1 MKNTIKGLWYI
12 IISTMVLTMFVLV
25 SMSWGHSVNDSLDN
39 YSWKDYDCEHRMHD
53 DYDIHHNH
61 TTSSDEDGNPI
72 LGDAIGIWHWHKH
85 ATTDN
90 GDLLESYKDK
100 HKGDLSVSHSADAWT
115 STGCSDEE
123 EYDVE
128 PSDSGNNPSV
138 PPAEVEVVTP
148 DTPISNP
155 SVQPE
160 VDTVTFTPT
169 TRYSSSIFTSTTSVQ
184 KSLEEAQESIPED
197 VVVPEPPAPIVIPE
211 SCAVERVERFFY
223 KGYTL
228 YAPTV
233 LSEDVETL
241 SDLWERNWF
250 TGATEGAFYV
260 YLGDSFVVYRGEG
273 DIGSILLTPSM
284 GIIVEQVTNGTY
296 AGLAGC
302 PVLSPA
308 QIELDVGLNLIGF
321 PTAPDTIERPSDLLS
336 DIIIEVIV
344 SQKGVLKLVARA
356 DDPGDEPLTDGQSL
370 IIITTQAVTINLET
384 PTAPI
389 VRRGGTLATS
399 WGSMKQ

>member
-12 IISTMVLTMFVLV
+12 IVSTMVLTMFVLV

-53 DYDIHHNH
+53 GYDIHHEH
-61 TTSSDEDGNPI
+61 GN
-72 LGDAIGIWHWHKH
+72 GIEWHWHKH
-85 ATTDN
+85 ARKDGGGLLQSYVSKHT
-90 GDLLESYKDK
+90 GDLN
-100 HKGDLSVSHSADAWT
+100 VVHSADAWT
-115 STGCSDEE
+115 SSGCAAEE
-123 EYDVE
+123 DDDREDLD
-128 PSDSGNNPSV
+128 DSGNNPSV

-148 DTPISNP
+148 DMPIPNP

-160 VDTVTFTPT
+160 VDTVTSTPT
-169 TRYSSSIFTSTTSVQ
+169 TRYSSSISTSTTSVQ

-197 VVVPEPPAPIVIPE
+197 VVVPEPVAPIVIPE
-211 SCAVERVERFFY
+211 SCAVERVERFFW

-228 YAPTV
+228 YTPTV
-233 LSEDVETL
+233 LSEGVETI

-260 YLGDSFVVYRGEG
+260 YLDESFVVYRGEG
-273 DIGSILLTPSM
+273 DVGSILLTPSM
-284 GIIVEQVTNGTY
+284 GIIVEQVTNGTN
-296 AGLAGC
+296 AGLFGC
-302 PVLSPA
+302 PVVSPA
-308 QIELDVGLNLIGF
+308 QIELDAGLNLIGF

-336 DIIIEVIV
+336 DIIIDVIV
-344 SQKGVLKLVARA
+344 SQKGILKLVARA

-384 PTAPI
+384 PAAP
-389 VRRGGTLATS
+389 RAPRQGTLATS
-399 WGSMKQ
+399 WGAMKR